1 MQKLL
6 SLVRAAVDKYNMI
19 EDGDRI
25 AVCVSGGKDSVVMLL
40 CLINLKIFY
49 PKSFELCAITL
60 DPQFHGECA
69 DYSEIQA
76 ICDKHNIPYT
86 IMNSI
91 ILYLKKEKKAILAVY
106 VQECVVDFYTI
117 QQKN

>member
-6 SLVRAAVDKYNMI
+6 SLVRAGIDKYNMI

-49 PKSFELCAITL
+49 PKKFDLCAITL

-69 DYSEIQA
+69 DYSEIEE
-76 ICDKHNIPYT
+76 ICKSNKVRNLKRRKPDK
-86 IMNSI
+86 
-91 ILYLKKEKKAILAVY
+91 
-106 VQECVVDFYTI
+106 
-117 QQKN
+117 

>member
-6 SLVRAAVDKYNMI
+6 SLVRACVDKYNMI
-19 EDGDRI
+19 EDGDKVG
-25 AVCVSGGKDSVVMLL
+25 VCVSGGKDSVVMLL

-49 PKSFELCAITL
+49 PKKFELCAITL
-60 DPQFHGECA
+60 DPQFFGECA

-86 IMNSI
+86 IKKTELYHI
-91 ILYLKKEKKAILAVY
+91 IFEERKENNPCSLCARMRRVY
-106 VQECVVDFYTI
+106 C
-117 QQKN
+117 K

>member
-1 MQKLL
+1 
-6 SLVRAAVDKYNMI
+6 MI

-49 PKSFELCAITL
+49 PKKFELYAVTL

-69 DYSEIQA
+69 DYSETVELWNMGVT
-76 ICDKHNIPYT
+76 DGE
-86 IMNSI
+86 
-91 ILYLKKEKKAILAVY
+91 KEKLIETAY
-106 VQECVVDFYTI
+106 VVCEDLKSFERSLRVSVFGTVSPFSQRLTA
-117 QQKN
+117 